1 LVTAFTLIELLVVI
15 AIIGILAALLLPA
28 LAGARRQA
36 YKTMCKSN
44 LRQWGI
50 AMVMYGNDHQDSF
63 PDNRD
68 AGGVTYAGTNVIRLW
83 RDYLLPWQKTKA
95 EKARNNVLFCP
106 TDKMHRQADL
116 QPGLS
121 ENVPLFSGYFIIPF
135 QDVERWKFIWDYDI
149 AGIATWHSR
158 TKFGGE
164 FVRAPIVVDRL
175 EAWGSAVSADS
186 VWVSTW
192 VYHDW
197 DGNSVPESSHAGRL
211 GVPEGGNF
219 LFEDGHVGWYRNSEI
234 RLANMSRSG
243 PSQALQFY
251 NIPANQ

>member
-1 LVTAFTLIELLVVI
+1 MHSESIRRYPAAQACECGPCARLGIDGCHTARPLVSGFTLIELLVVI

-83 RDYLLPWQKTKA
+83 RNYLLPWQKTKD
-95 EKARNNVLFCP
+95 EKGRNNVLFCP

-121 ENVPLFSGYFIIPF
+121 EDGPLFSGYFIIPF

-149 AGIATWHSR
+149 GGIGTWHSR
-158 TKFGGE
+158 TEVRRRVRSCTYCRGPPGSLGE
-164 FVRAPIVVDRL
+164 GWVCRL
-175 EAWGSAVSADS
+175 SLDLDMGLL
-186 VWVSTW
+186 
-192 VYHDW
+192 
-197 DGNSVPESSHAGRL
+197 RL
-211 GVPEGGNF
+211 GWQRSSRIVPCRPIG
-219 LFEDGHVGWYRNSEI
+219 R
-234 RLANMSRSG
+234 SRRG
-243 PSQALQFY
+243 QF
-251 NIPANQ
+251 PF